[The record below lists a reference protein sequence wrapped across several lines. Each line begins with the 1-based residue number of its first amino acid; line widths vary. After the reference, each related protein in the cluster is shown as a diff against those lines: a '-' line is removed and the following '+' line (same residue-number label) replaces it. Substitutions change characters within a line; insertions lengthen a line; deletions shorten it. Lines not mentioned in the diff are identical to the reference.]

1 MPPYNH
7 HNTWFKR
14 GIKYVSQLTSYAMLK
29 ILPKYCYIGVSKLSS
44 PGMLTYENITQ
55 DTFYP

>member
-1 MPPYNH
+1 M
-7 HNTWFKR
+7 WFKR

-29 ILPKYCYIGVSKLSS
+29 ILPKYCYLGVSKLSS
-44 PGMLTYENITQ
+44 PGMLTYEKITQ